1 MKTRNFS
8 IEELETHLCYDAI
21 DKVWKAYTNIRTDYL
36 KFKKKN
42 WKIISENFTEDGT
55 FIDATFEARRKAIRI
70 VDANKREYTE
80 EERMIARER
89 FLKAIEAKRNK
100 NNTDN

>member
-8 IEELETHLCYDAI
+8 IEELETHLNYDVV
-21 DKVWKAYTNIRTDYL
+21 DKVWRVYTNIKTDYL

-42 WKIISENFTEDGT
+42 WKVISENFAEDGT

-70 VDANKREYTE
+70 VDANKKEYTE
-80 EERMIARER
+80 EEKQVLRER
-89 FLKAIEAKRNK
+89 MRRALENK
-100 NNTDN
+100 NNK